1 VLVVHKMLV
10 SPNKIAM
17 SANFFIFYKMEELL
31 CEYTEVVE
39 INEDLRLVGILHYLL
54 QLMHD
59 LAHSVIVL
67 V

>member
-1 VLVVHKMLV
+1 
-10 SPNKIAM
+10 M